1 MCNITGNK
9 PSALTDPDIALSNGD
24 WLVLELT
31 NGKVVRVHPSQIV
44 GISGVLTGA
53 FYFVEENFSGTNLPV
68 PIGVNGGKLPTNLAL
83 MAVKTEG
90 VDDYPILDFSVT
102 YGAGAAVDTIVFT
115 APRIAA
121 NIFVKYQ
128 IFS

>member
-9 PSALTDPDIALSNGD
+9 PSQLTDPDIALSNGD
-24 WLVLELT
+24 WVVLELT

-53 FYFVEENFSGTNLPV
+53 FYFVQQNFSGQNLPV
-68 PIGVNGGKLPTNLAL
+68 PIGINGGKLPTNLAL
-83 MAVKTEG
+83 MDVKTDG
-90 VDDYPILDFSVT
+90 IDDYPILDFTVT

-115 APRIAA
+115 NARVNA
-121 NIFVKYQ
+121 NILVKFQ
-128 IFS
+128 KFS